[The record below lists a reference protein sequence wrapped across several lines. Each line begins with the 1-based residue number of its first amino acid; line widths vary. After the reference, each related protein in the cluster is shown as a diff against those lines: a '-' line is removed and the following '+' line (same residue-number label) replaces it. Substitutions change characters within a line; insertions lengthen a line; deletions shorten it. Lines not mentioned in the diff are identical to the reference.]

1 MKILTLLGSPRAKGN
16 TATVL
21 NSIEMEFTAQGYA
34 VERINI
40 PQKKIHGCL
49 GCNKCRLEPDRI
61 SCVQKDDATD
71 IFQKMIS
78 ADLILFA
85 TPVYYWGM
93 TAQLKALV
101 DRTNALITNYGY
113 PNQTSLIKNKPL
125 AMLATGGGVYE
136 NNVLLFKEFDK
147 IIKALLARKTGELHI
162 GECLEPKDITPEIK
176 EKGTQFAKKL
186 IQQMATLQQ

>member
-1 MKILTLLGSPRAKGN
+1 MKILTLLGSPRIKGN

-21 NSIEMEFTAQGYA
+21 NTIEMEFVAQGCA
-34 VERINI
+34 VERINV
-40 PQKKIHGCL
+40 PKKKVNGCL

-61 SCVQKDDATD
+61 ACVQKDDVTE
-71 IFQKMIS
+71 IFKKMIS

-101 DRTNALITNYGY
+101 DRTNALITNYGE
-113 PNQTSLIKNKPL
+113 PNQTSLIKNKPIAL
-125 AMLATGGGVYE
+125 LATGGGVYE
-136 NNVLLFKEFDK
+136 NNILLFKEFDK

-162 GECLEPKDITPEIK
+162 GECLEPKDIPPEIK
-176 EKGTQFAKKL
+176 DKATKFAKEVL
-186 IQQMATLQQ
+186 LQMATL